1 MFIVKTPLRLTVI
14 AAFLF
19 VLAGCGGGG
28 GGSSSTLAPFVK
40 FSSIAVPGSVRI
52 NGSSQE
58 ATYTFDTGTQRVTSV
73 SSVTPFTSSA
83 TYDATYDGS
92 GNRTKVVFN
101 SAAGTN
107 VTIDT
112 SLGDVFSYLAAFP
125 NVLVGVTANGQK
137 YYLAARPE
145 AYGWDYQ
152 SFGVWTTGAGTG
164 SGTIG
169 AATVGAETAGS
180 AIPVSGTGSYVG
192 VSGGRYVDSSGVP
205 FFTGSNMTATANFGT
220 RSIAFAT
227 SNTATSTDLI
237 SSTANSN
244 LNMSGTLTYSAGVNQ
259 FTGSVTTVG
268 GGPSNAAM
276 SGTATGKFYGP
287 TAQEIGGTFGLTN
300 GSTGYLGAF
309 GGKR

>member
-101 SAAGTN
+101 LNPA
-107 VTIDT
+107 VTPI
-112 SLGDVFSYLAAFP
+112 P
-125 NVLVGVTANGQK
+125 Q
-137 YYLAARPE
+137 ARFE
-145 AYGWDYQ
+145 ASGWQ
-152 SFGVWTTGAGTG
+152 
-164 SGTIG
+164 
-169 AATVGAETAGS
+169 
-180 AIPVSGTGSYVG
+180 
-192 VSGGRYVDSSGVP
+192 
-205 FFTGSNMTATANFGT
+205 
-220 RSIAFAT
+220 
-227 SNTATSTDLI
+227 
-237 SSTANSN
+237 
-244 LNMSGTLTYSAGVNQ
+244 
-259 FTGSVTTVG
+259 
-268 GGPSNAAM
+268 
-276 SGTATGKFYGP
+276 
-287 TAQEIGGTFGLTN
+287 
-300 GSTGYLGAF
+300 
-309 GGKR
+309 